1 MLPARGVLLWIGL
14 SYIGLSY
21 GNFPPA
27 EPPEPPYAPN
37 PSPAPSR
44 PPLPPGYASS
54 SITLCEN
61 ICVDESG
68 NDWANDGACDDG
80 GPGSDFSDCRAGLGY
95 DCGDCGP
102 RQSDALRLCTSCPIE
117 CNQLGNASR
126 FPRDMCLES
135 MYNEM
140 ASVDL
145 ENPFAVQPTCH
156 RQCNNWQCLHDGG
169 DCTLAQALDVC
180 RPIQKRRANLLK
192 TIPPNS
198 TTARAPV
205 EFSVSSMKP
214 FRPTLDSAANE
225 WKLELE
231 MTISLR
237 WADSRLVSVP
247 CRRKLGD
254 MLSLAPGTAAA
265 VREAQ
270 ESDRSIIWMPTPKI
284 NDSAITYRAD
294 PSNVAPGSIKNEV
307 SAATFTFTPGVTTPW
322 IGGGPAGSTHCVD
335 CAQQTLSFTWAIGV
349 EPLLKFDFFP
359 FDHQQFTI
367 RFDLGEQV
375 DAFSCEHLLSDTS
388 SLFATLKAE
397 GNLDSLLPTTNEYFW
412 NTGAPEPFSAHHPKG
427 DGGAVEKGK
436 CDITFK
442 VKRDTSI
449 IFLKVIIPT
458 IIVVYLGLL
467 GVLLRA
473 EDFAGDR
480 AALLGVS
487 LLINMVNIERDNGIG
502 KLAYSVWFDTFN
514 LSQIIIIVI
523 AVIEGLIE
531 YRLHIAGK
539 ELECLILQS
548 VWSWLLL
555 VGFYPLMTAAIIL
568 GGANEPE
575 GALACWI
582 LMGIC
587 FFIALCVGY
596 YRTKIGRVRRKQALK
611 RLFDADTR
619 DPEDFMHHFT
629 AAFEAFDEL
638 GAGVLHID
646 VARELF
652 KAAMNRDY
660 DGDGQVTGL
669 ELFSNSMDEAR
680 KVATATGGKLSIE
693 ACEDLFAKL
702 GVTKPGGSIRG
713 GDTDTVATKNGGPS
727 SRRFSK
733 PETVVP
739 VTPRGSIST
748 AEETEIQSMKTE

>member
-1 MLPARGVLLWIGL
+1 M
-14 SYIGLSY
+14 
-21 GNFPPA
+21 
-27 EPPEPPYAPN
+27 
-37 PSPAPSR
+37 
-44 PPLPPGYASS
+44 PPGFAVRLP
-54 SITLCEN
+54 TLCEN
-61 ICVDESG
+61 ICVD
-68 NDWANDGACDDG
+68 WANDDVCDDG
-80 GPGSDFSDCRAGLGY
+80 GPGSQFSECSLGSDCL
-95 DCGDCGP
+95 DCGP
-102 RQSDALRLCTSCPIE
+102 RQSDALRLCTSCPRD
-117 CNQLGNASR
+117 CNELGNASR
-126 FPRDMCLES
+126 PRDMCLES

-145 ENPFAVQPTCH
+145 ENPDAVQPTCH
-156 RQCNNWQCLHDGG
+156 RQCNNWQCDHDGG

-180 RPIQKRRANLLK
+180 RPLQKRRANLLK

-205 EFSVSSMKP
+205 EFSVSAMKP
-214 FRPTLDSAANE
+214 FRPTLDTAANE

-237 WADSRLVSVP
+237 WADSRLISVP

-254 MLSLAPGTAAA
+254 MLSLAPGSAAA

-307 SAATFTFTPGVTTPW
+307 SEATFTFTAGATTPW
-322 IGGGPAGSTHCVD
+322 IGAGPGGSTHCVD

-349 EPLLKFDFFP
+349 EPLLKFDFYP

-397 GNLDSLLPTTNEYFW
+397 GNLDSLLPSTNEYIW
-412 NTGAPEPFSAHHPKG
+412 NTGAPEPLSAHHPKG
-427 DGGAVEKGK
+427 NGGAVDKGK

-467 GVLLRA
+467 AVLLRA
-473 EDFAGDR
+473 ENWAGDR

-487 LLINMVNIERDNGIG
+487 LLINMVNLDRDNGLG
-502 KLAYSVWFDTFN
+502 KLMYSVWFDTFN

-531 YRLHIAGK
+531 YRLHIAGR

-596 YRTKIGRVRRKQALK
+596 YRIRIGRVRRKQALK
-611 RLFDADTR
+611 RLYDADTR

-629 AAFEAFDEL
+629 AAFEAFDEV

-652 KAAMNRDY
+652 KAAMNRDF
-660 DGDGQVTGL
+660 DGDGQVAGF
-669 ELFSNSMDEAR
+669 ELFSISMDEAR
-680 KVATATGGKLSIE
+680 KVATATGGKLSIV

-702 GVTKPGGSIRG
+702 GVTKPGDSIRR
-713 GDTDTVATKNGGPS
+713 GDTDTVATKNLGPS
-727 SRRFSK
+727 SRRNLKTEFK
-733 PETVVP
+733 RTVV
-739 VTPRGSIST
+739 
-748 AEETEIQSMKTE
+748 

>member
-1 MLPARGVLLWIGL
+1 
-14 SYIGLSY
+14 
-21 GNFPPA
+21 
-27 EPPEPPYAPN
+27 
-37 PSPAPSR
+37 
-44 PPLPPGYASS
+44 
-54 SITLCEN
+54 
-61 ICVDESG
+61 
-68 NDWANDGACDDG
+68 
-80 GPGSDFSDCRAGLGY
+80 
-95 DCGDCGP
+95 
-102 RQSDALRLCTSCPIE
+102 
-117 CNQLGNASR
+117 
-126 FPRDMCLES
+126 

-140 ASVDL
+140 AREAL
-145 ENPFAVQPTCH
+145 ENSDAVQPTCH

-180 RPIQKRRANLLK
+180 RPLQKRRANLLK

-205 EFSVSSMKP
+205 EFSVSKMEP
-214 FRPTLDSAANE
+214 FRPTLDTGNNQ

-254 MLSLAPGTAAA
+254 MLSLAPGSAAA

-307 SAATFTFTPGVTTPW
+307 SEATFTFTPGATTPW
-322 IGGGPAGSTHCVD
+322 IGAGPGGSTHCVD
-335 CAQQTLSFTWAIGV
+335 CAQQTLKFTWAIGV
-349 EPLLKFDFFP
+349 EPLLLFDFYP

-375 DAFSCEHLLSDTS
+375 DAFSCEHLLSDKS
-388 SLFATLKAE
+388 SLFATLEAE
-397 GNLDSLLPTTNEYFW
+397 GNLDSLLPFTDEYSW
-412 NTGAPEPFSAHHPKG
+412 NTGAAEPLSAHHPKG
-427 DGGAVEKGK
+427 DGGAVDKGK

-458 IIVVYLGLL
+458 IIVVYVGLL
-467 GVLLRA
+467 AVLLRA
-473 EDFAGDR
+473 EDHSGDR

-531 YRLHIAGK
+531 YRLHIAGR

-555 VGFYPLMTAAIIL
+555 LGFYPLMTAAILL
-568 GGANEPE
+568 GGADEPE
-575 GALACWI
+575 GALACWT

-660 DGDGQVTGL
+660 DGDGQVTGF

-727 SRRFSK
+727 SRRYSK

-739 VTPRGSIST
+739 VTPRGSISS
-748 AEETEIQSMKTE
+748 AVETEVQSMKTE

>member
-1 MLPARGVLLWIGL
+1 MWIGL

-21 GNFPPA
+21 GNFPP
-27 EPPEPPYAPN
+27 EPPEPPSPPN

-44 PPLPPGYASS
+44 PPLAPGYASS

-61 ICVDESG
+61 ICLDESG
-68 NDWANDGACDDG
+68 NDWANDGVCDDG
-80 GPGSDFSDCRAGLGY
+80 GPGSDFSACGFGLGS
-95 DCGDCGP
+95 DCLDCGP
-102 RQSDALRLCTSCPIE
+102 RRSDALRLCTSCPIE

-180 RPIQKRRANLLK
+180 RPLQKRRANLLK

-205 EFSVSSMKP
+205 EFSVSAMKP
-214 FRPTLDSAANE
+214 FRPTLDTAANE

-237 WADSRLVSVP
+237 WADSRLISVP
-247 CRRKLGD
+247 CRRKLSD
-254 MLSLAPGTAAA
+254 MLSFAPGTAAA

-307 SAATFTFTPGVTTPW
+307 SEATFTFTGGATTPW
-322 IGGGPAGSTHCVD
+322 IGAGPGGSTHCVD
-335 CAQQTLSFTWAIGV
+335 CAHQTLSFTWAIGI
-349 EPLLKFDFFP
+349 EPLLLFDFYP

-375 DAFSCEHLLSDTS
+375 DAFSCEHLLSDKS
-388 SLFATLKAE
+388 SLFATLEAE
-397 GNLDSLLPTTNEYFW
+397 GNLDSLLPFTDEYSW
-412 NTGAPEPFSAHHPKG
+412 NTGAAEPLSAHHPKG
-427 DGGAVEKGK
+427 DGGAVDKGK

-473 EDFAGDR
+473 EDWAGDR

-487 LLINMVNIERDNGIG
+487 LLINMVNLERDNGLG
-502 KLAYSVWFDTFN
+502 KLMYSVWFDTFN

-531 YRLHIAGK
+531 YRLHITGR

-568 GGANEPE
+568 GGADLPE

-596 YRTKIGRVRRKQALK
+596 YRIRIGRVRRKQALK

-660 DGDGQVTGL
+660 DGDGQVTGF

-727 SRRFSK
+727 SRRYSK